1 MTPKTA
7 QSLRQNMVDCQIR
20 TTDVTNIDVLDA
32 FLSVPREA
40 FVPDHKAELA
50 YMDENIEITDKSAD
64 FPRYIVSP
72 SPLAKLVQLCS
83 VKPGDVVLNVGT
95 GTGYGAAILARLASS
110 VIALECD
117 SALAE
122 KARAALSGL
131 GVDNAVIVEGLLEAG
146 WSGEAPYDV
155 ILVNGSVDAVP
166 NAIFEQ
172 LREGG
177 RLVVVIGQGNAAD
190 AMVYTKAG
198 GTISGR
204 EVFNAS
210 VPPLPGFAKVPEFEF

>member
-7 QSLRQNMVDCQIR
+7 QNLRQNMVDCQIR
-20 TTDVTNIDVLDA
+20 TTDVTDIDVLDA

-50 YMDENIEITDKSAD
+50 YMDENIALTDKSAD
-64 FPRYIVSP
+64 FARYIMAP
-72 SPLAKLVQLCS
+72 SPLAKLVQLCA
-83 VKPGDVVLNVGT
+83 VKADDVVLNIGT
-95 GTGYGAAILARLASS
+95 GTGYAAAILAGMASS
-110 VIALECD
+110 VIALESD
-117 SALAE
+117 AGLAE
-122 KARAALSGL
+122 KARTALSSL
-131 GVDNAVIVEGLLEAG
+131 GVDNAVIVEGPLENG

-166 NAIFEQ
+166 TVIFDQ
-172 LREGG
+172 LRDGG

-190 AMVYTKAG
+190 AMVYTKTGSAV
-198 GTISGR
+198 SGR

-210 VPPLPGFAKVPEFEF
+210 VPALPGFAKTPVFEF